1 MGAFEFAAPAFAA
14 ADFNNSGAVNAADL
28 TLLRGGFGTTAGA
41 TKMQGDADGDHDVDG
56 GDFLIWQ
63 RQVSAPVVPVAVAV
77 PEPTGM
83 ALGAAAVARL
93 LLLRRTWVAGKS
105 RRR

>member
-1 MGAFEFAAPAFAA
+1 M
-14 ADFNNSGAVNAADL
+14 DNADL
-28 TLLRGGFGTTAGA
+28 NALRGGFGTAGDA
-41 TKMQGDADGDHDVDG
+41 TKSQGDADGDHDVDG

-63 RQVSAPVVPVAVAV
+63 RQVSSPIVPVAAAV